1 MLTKRSADKVFQK
14 VLKHYETLCA
24 MIGRFKNGRKV
35 LTDGLP
41 NKATN
46 QALVMNEAPVK
57 L

>member
-1 MLTKRSADKVFQK
+1 MKRSADKVFQK
-14 VLKHYETLCA
+14 VLKHSETLCA